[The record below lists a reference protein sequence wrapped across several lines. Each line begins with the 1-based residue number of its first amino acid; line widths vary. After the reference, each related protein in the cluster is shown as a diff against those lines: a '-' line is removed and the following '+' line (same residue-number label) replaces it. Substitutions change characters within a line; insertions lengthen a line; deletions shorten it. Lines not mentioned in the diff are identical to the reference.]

1 MIDTNTNY
9 IISKEST
16 TPKVYSVQVTKQKR
30 LSVLVMI
37 FVPVFILVFGLGFYY
52 PGVRATGLIVL
63 LIFIIGCFIVPMLK
77 KSILSDQKDLE
88 LFDDKLVIKGD
99 DELTINFS
107 EIKDYKISYYQQT
120 LIKIELNDGEKI
132 EIRANGNFTPV
143 ATLTKFAEDLDSKLL
158 KLIDAGDLQA
168 HRKSFFV
175 DSVWFLGFIIL
186 TTGFMIYAGIAGYI
200 KWHHLPPLYLL
211 AYPIMGV
218 SSILALIARRRKK
231 KDK

>member
-1 MIDTNTNY
+1 MTDSNASY
-9 IISKEST
+9 IASNERT
-16 TPKVYSVQVTKQKR
+16 TPKVYTVEVTNQKR
-30 LSVLVMI
+30 LLLLTVIFFSV
-37 FVPVFILVFGLGFYY
+37 FFLVFGIGFYY
-52 PGVRATGLIVL
+52 PDARKLGLLVIGLAL
-63 LIFIIGCFIVPMLK
+63 LFFIIPIFK
-77 KSILSDQKDLE
+77 KDILSEQKDLE
-88 LFDDKLVIKGD
+88 LFDDKLVIPGVD
-99 DELTINFS
+99 QLTINFA
-107 EIKDYKISYYQQT
+107 EIKDYKISYYRQT

-175 DSVWFLGFIIL
+175 DSGWFLGFIIL

-218 SSILALIARRRKK
+218 SSIIALIARRRRKK
-231 KDK
+231 GI